1 MSNLDLRIF
10 RLASCRV
17 HLLTFVRYSFHTY
30 IMSRITT
37 PSEKVMDDVEA
48 VNHDEKLR
56 ADQVLTQTGETRGQ
70 LEVS

>member
-1 MSNLDLRIF
+1 
-10 RLASCRV
+10 
-17 HLLTFVRYSFHTY
+17 
-30 IMSRITT
+30 MSRITT